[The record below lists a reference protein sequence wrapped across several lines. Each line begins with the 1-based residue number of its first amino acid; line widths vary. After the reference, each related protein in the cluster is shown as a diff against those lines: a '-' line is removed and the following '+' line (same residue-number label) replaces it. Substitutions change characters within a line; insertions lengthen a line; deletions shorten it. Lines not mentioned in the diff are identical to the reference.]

1 MLAKHPKS
9 ARLLLEKPSR
19 KVWVLS
25 SIVLVIAGA
34 LLGINVLNNET
45 AAGEPMAGNAFV
57 GDAPCQSCHAKETAD
72 WKASDHYKA
81 MLPATD
87 STVLGDFAGATLTAD
102 GVTSTF
108 YRKNGDFYINTK
120 ELDGTVNDYKVLYIF
135 GHFPLQQYLVA
146 FPGGRMQVPRATW
159 DTKTKKWFHQYAGQK
174 IQPMDWLHWSES
186 AQNWNT
192 MCATCHSTNL
202 KKNYFME
209 ADSFHTTWSS
219 VNVSCESCHGPG
231 RQHVDFVSSSAYKKG
246 DRPLDTYIK
255 STKGQFQQL
264 NTCTPCHALK
274 ADISQ
279 ELMATGELLDDH
291 IPQIP
296 TTEHFHADGQ
306 IDDEVYI
313 YTSFMQSKMM
323 HKGVTCSNCHNPHT
337 GKRLFANNQ
346 LCTQCH
352 SKTYDNAS
360 HTLHQAGTV
369 ASDCVSCHMP
379 GKTYMG
385 NDYRHDHSFRVPR
398 PDQSVLYGTPNAC
411 NACHKD
417 KSAQWAADAI
427 KKNYGANRTYHFSD
441 DLIPGSKLNASS
453 EGHLTKLVRDTATP
467 SIIRATALSYLGSIF
482 TETSAALLRG
492 ALQDADALT
501 RYHALRSLANF
512 PPQQWMEAAGPLLS
526 DKARA
531 VRIAAADLFL
541 SVPEA
546 NLPERYKA
554 PFYPARE
561 ELRSYVL
568 YQADF
573 ADGNV
578 MIGDHYL
585 KQADFGNAEKFYL
598 RALKKDSLLNYSR
611 LNLSVAQSAL
621 GKQSEA
627 LNVLKTAALISPE
640 NDRVFFNLALLHIE
654 MKDTAA
660 ALKAFDKAVH
670 LKSNNPRLYYN
681 YGLLLYQKRQAA
693 KAVEV
698 LKKGVA
704 LNPRDEDLNYTL
716 AYVYLQERQY
726 PQAKRYI
733 QFLQQIN
740 PTNPRYGSMLQMIP

>member
-1 MLAKHPKS
+1 
-9 ARLLLEKPSR
+9 
-19 KVWVLS
+19 
-25 SIVLVIAGA
+25 
-34 LLGINVLNNET
+34 
-45 AAGEPMAGNAFV
+45 
-57 GDAPCQSCHAKETAD
+57 
-72 WKASDHYKA
+72 
-81 MLPATD
+81 
-87 STVLGDFAGATLTAD
+87 
-102 GVTSTF
+102 
-108 YRKNGDFYINTK
+108 
-120 ELDGTVNDYKVLYIF
+120 YIF
-135 GHFPLQQYLVA
+135 GHYPLQQYLVA
-146 FPGGRMQVPRATW
+146 FPGGRLQVPRASW
-159 DTKTKKWFHQYAGQK
+159 DSKAKKWFHQYEGQK
-174 IQPMDWLHWSES
+174 IQPGDWLHWSQA

-209 ADSFHTTWSS
+209 QDSFHTTWSS
-219 VNVSCESCHGPG
+219 INVSCESCHGQG
-231 RQHVDFVSSSAYKKG
+231 KLHVDFVSSPAYKKG
-246 DRPLDTYIK
+246 DKPIDTYIK

-296 TTEHFHADGQ
+296 TTEQFYADGQ
-306 IDDEVYI
+306 IDGEVYI

-323 HKGVTCSNCHNPHT
+323 HKGVTCSNCHNPHS

-346 LCTQCH
+346 LCNQCH
-352 SKTYDNAS
+352 GKTYDDPK
-360 HTLHQAGTV
+360 HTFHAVNTV

-398 PDQSVLYGTPNAC
+398 PDQSALYGTPNAC
-411 NACHKD
+411 NSCHKD
-417 KSAQWAADAI
+417 KSAQWAAESI
-427 KKNYGANRTYHFSD
+427 KKNYGPERKYHFSD
-441 DLIPGSKLNASS
+441 DLIPGSKLDAQS
-453 EGHLTKLVRDTATP
+453 EGHLLKLVRDTATP
-467 SIIRATALSYLGSIF
+467 AIIRATAYSYLGSIF
-482 TETSAALLRG
+482 TDASAASLRQG
-492 ALQDADALT
+492 LQDRDALT

-554 PFYPARE
+554 AFYPAKE

-585 KQADFGNAEKFYL
+585 KQNDFNNAEKFYL

-611 LNLSVAQSAL
+611 LNLSVAQSAQ
-621 GKQSEA
+621 GKQGEA
-627 LNVLKTAALISPE
+627 LKVLQTAARISPD

-660 ALKAFDKAVH
+660 AITAFDKAVR
-670 LKSNNPRLYYN
+670 LKSSNPRLYYN
-681 YGLLLYQKRQAA
+681 YGLLLHQKRQAA
-693 KAVEV
+693 KAVDV
-698 LKKGVA
+698 LKKGIA
-704 LNPRDEDLNYTL
+704 LSPRDEDLNYAL
-716 AYVYLQERQY
+716 AFVYLQEGQSA
-726 PQAKRYI
+726 QAKKFV
-733 QFLQQIN
+733 QALQNIA
-740 PTNPRYGSMLQMIP
+740 PGNPRYQSMLQMIP

>member
-1 MLAKHPKS
+1 MKDPKS
-9 ARLLLEKPSR
+9 SPLRLVKPSR
-19 KVWVLS
+19 KLWVLAT
-25 SIVLVIAGA
+25 LVVAICGLLLAVNA
-34 LLGINVLNNET
+34 LNSES
-45 AAGEPMAGNAFV
+45 AAGEPMESNTFV
-57 GDAPCQSCHAKETAD
+57 GDASCQTCHTKETAD
-72 WKASDHYKA
+72 WKASDHFKA

-87 STVLGDFAGATLTAD
+87 STVLGDFNNATLTAD

-108 YRKNGDFYINTK
+108 YRKDGDFYINTK
-120 ELDGTVNDYKVLYIF
+120 ELDGTVRDYKVLYIF
-135 GHFPLQQYLVA
+135 GHYPLQQYLVA
-146 FPGGRMQVPRATW
+146 FPGGRMQVPRASW
-159 DTKTKKWFHQYAGQK
+159 DSKDKKWFHQYEGQK
-174 IQPMDWLHWSES
+174 IQPGDWLHWSQS
-186 AQNWNT
+186 AQTWNT

-219 VNVSCESCHGPG
+219 INVSCESCHGPG
-231 RQHVDFVSSSAYKKG
+231 KQHVDFVSSSAYKKG
-246 DRPLDTYIK
+246 DKPIDTYIR
-255 STKGQFQQL
+255 STRGQFEQL

-279 ELMATGELLDDH
+279 ELMGTGELLDDH

-296 TTEHFHADGQ
+296 TTEQFYADGQ
-306 IDDEVYI
+306 IDGEVYI
-313 YTSFMQSKMM
+313 YTSFMQSKMK
-323 HKGVTCSNCHNPHT
+323 HNGVTCSNCHNPHS

-352 SKTYDNAS
+352 SKTYDNPS
-360 HTLHQAGTV
+360 HTFHAVGTV

-398 PDQSVLYGTPNAC
+398 PDQSALYGTPNAC
-411 NACHKD
+411 NSCHKD
-417 KSAQWAADAI
+417 QSARWAADAV
-427 KKNYGANRTYHFSD
+427 KKNYGPDRKYHFSD
-441 DLIPGSKLNASS
+441 DLIPGSKLDAKS
-453 EGHLTKLVRDTATP
+453 EGHLLKLVRDTATP
-467 SIIRATALSYLGSIF
+467 AIIRATAYSYLGSLF
-482 TETSAALLRG
+482 TDASAAALRQG
-492 ALQDADALT
+492 LQDPDALT

-531 VRIAAADLFL
+531 VRIAAADLFI
-541 SVPEA
+541 SVPEPQ
-546 NLPERYKA
+546 LPERYKA
-554 PFYPARE
+554 AFYPAKE

-585 KQADFGNAEKFYL
+585 KQNDFNNAEKFYL

-611 LNLSVAQSAL
+611 LNLSVAQSAQ
-621 GKQSEA
+621 GKQGEA
-627 LNVLKTAALISPE
+627 LKVLQTAARISPD

-660 ALKAFDKAVH
+660 AMTSFDKAVR
-670 LKSNNPRLYYN
+670 LKSQNPRLYYN
-681 YGLLLYQKRQAA
+681 YGLLLHQKKQPT

-698 LKKGVA
+698 LQKGVA
-704 LNPRDEDLNYTL
+704 LNPRDEDLNYSL
-716 AYVYLQERQY
+716 AYVYLQEGQKA
-726 PQAKRYI
+726 QARKY
-733 QFLQQIN
+733 LQILQNIN
-740 PTNPRYGSMLQMIP
+740 PGNPRYQSMLQMIP